1 MEFSFLLP
9 NNECELT
16 LIINKRCLLQTFRRK
31 TDLWVDL
38 NQILRSAIRV
48 VCHCLWMSD
57 VMWVGLRGECRC
69 RSFDISSG
77 LFGAVERF
85 GGLLEC
91 VFLPCLLE
99 EVPAL
104 CFRNSSLSRVTFGSG
119 SVLKRIG
126 KEAFRECREL
136 REIEIPAS
144 VEEIGE
150 GCFSYSSLSRVTFGS
165 GSVLKRIGHSAFS
178 GCKEL
183 REIEIPASVEVVGNP
198 GVVVRRV

>member
-1 MEFSFLLP
+1 
-9 NNECELT
+9 
-16 LIINKRCLLQTFRRK
+16 
-31 TDLWVDL
+31 
-38 NQILRSAIRV
+38 
-48 VCHCLWMSD
+48 
-57 VMWVGLRGECRC
+57 MWVGLRGECRC

-144 VEEIGE
+144 VEEIDE
-150 GCFSYSSLSRVTFGS
+150 FCFKCEAGLGGSSLSRVTFGS
-165 GSVLKRIGHSAFS
+165 GSVLKRIGNSAFS

-183 REIEIPASVEVVGNP
+183 REIEIPAGVEIVGNP
-198 GVVVRRV
+198 GVVVRSG